1 MVFYTTS
8 LVWWSM
14 KLGNC
19 FGRVWVR
26 TIQLD
31 TFFLS
36 LCLKRSAAILFLAG
50 LAMLCYPLCAFLT
63 HELSC
68 LKAQSKG
75 TTNLMKVGVYF
86 WFGVVSI
93 LTEGV
98 GYSLQIARFAKN
110 ITPVEVM
117 QCKWAPNTK
126 LRTFLGT
133 KFINE
138 KFFGAKRVPHTWY
151 FVSDPSRPNV
161 FWTIQILEREK
172 ERVVGWGEKERIN
185 LSHPKYVWT
194 VRITEEYHHVIPAWH
209 PKIPRDWQLRLI
221 GVQGTS

>member
-1 MVFYTTS
+1 
-8 LVWWSM
+8 M

-36 LCLKRSAAILFLAG
+36 FCLKRSAAILLLAG
-50 LAMLCYPLCAFLT
+50 LAMPCYPLCAFLT

-126 LRTFLGT
+126 LRTFLFSELNLLTRSFWVSSGYHTRGT
-133 KFINE
+133 PLATPVVQTDYPDF
-138 KFFGAKRVPHTWY
+138 R
-151 FVSDPSRPNV
+151 
-161 FWTIQILEREK
+161 ERKEG
-172 ERVVGWGEKERIN
+172 ERVVWWGEKEGIN
-185 LSHPKYVWT
+185 LSHPKHVWA
-194 VRITEEYHHVIPAWH
+194 VRITEEYRHVIPAQH